1 MSLLAHTVVCKSSL
15 ATSDITDINLQIE
28 IWLQRWADR
37 GGGQKTL
44 YVTIYFFLAICN
56 TIGNGGYVW

>member
-1 MSLLAHTVVCKSSL
+1 MNFLP
-15 ATSDITDINLQIE
+15 E

-37 GGGQKTL
+37 GGGQKAL